1 MEWKNMNYAC
11 WINADDEEI
20 DICEMDNE
28 YIKNCIQC
36 IQKSDY
42 KHFTREDAMKD
53 KEQKIFG
60 PWWCYE
66 HAQNY
71 LDAFNTELSIRKKGK
86 KQDYPEINLEE
97 TCDNCQKNILCES
110 NGVCDKW
117 KLNLY
122 VAFDKFSGED
132 LEVARRYGFYCNNT
146 LYYK

>member
-1 MEWKNMNYAC
+1 MNYTC

-86 KQDYPEINLEE
+86 NKIILKLIWKKLVIIVRKIYFVNLTE
-97 TCDNCQKNILCES
+97 
-110 NGVCDKW
+110 
-117 KLNLY
+117 Y
-122 VAFDKFSGED
+122 VISG
-132 LEVARRYGFYCNNT
+132 N
-146 LYYK
+146 

>member
-1 MEWKNMNYAC
+1 MEWKNMNYTC

-71 LDAFNTELSIRKKGK
+71 LASDMERADRAVTFTLAADR
-86 KQDYPEINLEE
+86 
-97 TCDNCQKNILCES
+97 
-110 NGVCDKW
+110 
-117 KLNLY
+117 
-122 VAFDKFSGED
+122 AM
-132 LEVARRYGFYCNNT
+132 ARSMVRPSRS
-146 LYYK
+146 LADSSRAVL